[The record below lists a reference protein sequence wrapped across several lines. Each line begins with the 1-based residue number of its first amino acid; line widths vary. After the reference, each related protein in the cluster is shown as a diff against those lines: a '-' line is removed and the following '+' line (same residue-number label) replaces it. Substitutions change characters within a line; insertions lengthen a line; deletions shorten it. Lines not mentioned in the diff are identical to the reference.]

1 MIIDMHSHS
10 VFSDDSRATVEQYAK
25 WISKVVKRKGAL
37 DAIVLTEHR
46 GFDKDGDY
54 SELEEEYD
62 IRIFKATELDTN
74 RGHILLYGV
83 NEYLLNKF
91 DFTDVTMDAVSLVQE
106 AKASGAFAVPAH
118 PGRKRIGLREFV
130 ESGVSVPEV
139 EVVEI
144 LNGGSSTAENE
155 RARELAE
162 EKGYK
167 GVGGSDAHFVN
178 AIGKYATEFHNHV
191 DSIEDLVEE
200 LKAGAFEPVR
210 LEDLSSAP

>member
-25 WISKVVKRKGAL
+25 WISKVVKKKGAL

-83 NEYLLNKF
+83 NDYLLNKF
-91 DFTDVTMDAVSLVQE
+91 DFTDVTMDAVSLVRE

-118 PGRKRIGLREFV
+118 PGTEEDRAA
-130 ESGVSVPEV
+130 GVR
-139 EVVEI
+139 
-144 LNGGSSTAENE
+144 GE
-155 RARELAE
+155 R
-162 EKGYK
+162 
-167 GVGGSDAHFVN
+167 GVGARGGGRRDIKRRQLH
-178 AIGKYATEFHNHV
+178 GGE
-191 DSIEDLVEE
+191 
-200 LKAGAFEPVR
+200 
-210 LEDLSSAP
+210 

>member
-25 WISKVVKRKGAL
+25 WITKVVRKKGEL

-54 SELEEEYD
+54 SDLEEGYK

-74 RGHILLYGV
+74 RGHILVYGV
-83 NEYLLNKF
+83 NDYLLNKF
-91 DFTDVTMDAVSLVQE
+91 DFTDVTMDAVDLVRE
-106 AKASGAFAVPAH
+106 AHASGAFCVPAH
-118 PGRKRIGLREFV
+118 PGRKRIGLKEFI
-130 ESGVSVPEV
+130 ENGASAPEV
-139 EVVEI
+139 QVVEI

-162 EKGYK
+162 ERGYK

-178 AIGKYATEFHNHV
+178 AIGKYATRFQNPV
-191 DSIEDLVEE
+191 DNIEE
-200 LKAGAFEPVR
+200 LVQELRKGAFEPVR
-210 LEDLSSAP
+210 LEDLAPAR

>member
-10 VFSDDSRATVEQYAK
+10 VFSDDSRATVEQYSK
-25 WISKVVKRKGAL
+25 WISKVVKKKGAL

-54 SELEEEYD
+54 SDLEEEYG

-74 RGHILLYGV
+74 RGHILVYGV
-83 NEYLLNKF
+83 NDHLLNRF
-91 DFTDVTMDAVSLVQE
+91 DFTDVTMDAVALVRE
-106 AKASGAFAVPAH
+106 ANASGAFCVPAH
-118 PGRKRIGLREFV
+118 PGRKRIGLREFI
-130 ESGVSVPEV
+130 ENGASVPEV
-139 EVVEI
+139 QVVEI

-162 EKGYK
+162 ERGYK

-178 AIGKYATEFHNHV
+178 AIGKYATRFENPV
-191 DSIEDLVEE
+191 DNIEELVEE
-200 LKAGAFEPVR
+200 LKKGAFEPVR
-210 LEDLSSAP
+210 LEDLAPAR